1 MRKERVALE
10 NCIYWAAMRRDL
22 IKPLVADPN
31 FTGIEL
37 FKARD
42 ETQQS
47 SFATTRRTYNGRDLS
62 GWNVEADA
70 VERKYIL
77 LLTSKGKPNIRELY
91 RGRFRGVIYRVYQA
105 DPRIASLRRQAF
117 IRCNCGRSLMI
128 LQGATRALTLASPGT
143 CLSTVH
149 PLGLE

>member
-1 MRKERVALE
+1 MQGLFAPL
-10 NCIYWAAMRRDL
+10 RRCDTADRQWKFNIAQSSEPWKQIAVL
-22 IKPLVADPN
+22 SHVADVSVQTNDRSALVEDGTIRRSDQPR
-31 FTGIEL
+31 G
-37 FKARD
+37 

-105 DPRIASLRRQAF
+105 DPRIASLRR
-117 IRCNCGRSLMI
+117 
-128 LQGATRALTLASPGT
+128 
-143 CLSTVH
+143 
-149 PLGLE
+149 